1 VRRPCN
7 GGPIRVSQGALAAGV
22 PTGGRFAAHNRTESD
37 AALGLTPS
45 YGEQV
50 LAFADALLAAS
61 ASLSPADTQSL
72 RRSADPIFLA
82 DADEMFA
89 RRAAAEANIAFVL
102 TDPEDAD
109 YDSRLEATS
118 AAEYKW
124 RAAERHA
131 HEVRYLRNDP
141 LAQKKIAVEVDV
153 VLPTIHEALPKYPAG
168 LDEAQVTFSYGDDD
182 DNLYVNFNI
191 GEGAD
196 QAAVTVWKD
205 GQGDSFN
212 SITDQE
218 EITGW
223 DPETDEQFIEWAH
236 AVRDRIDIDT
246 YVVALNATASAETSI
261 LTRATA

>member
-1 VRRPCN
+1 MN
-7 GGPIRVSQGALAAGV
+7 NKIRVAAGV
-22 PTGGRFAAHNRTESD
+22 PTGGRFAAHDRTESD

-82 DADEMFA
+82 DADEIIA
-89 RRAAAEANIAFVL
+89 RRAAAEANIAFVM
-102 TDPEDAD
+102 TGPEDAD
-109 YDSRLEATS
+109 YDSLLEATN
-118 AAEYKW
+118 AADDKW
-124 RAAERHA
+124 RAAERHV
-131 HEVRYLRNDP
+131 HEIRYLRNDP

-196 QAAVTVWKD
+196 QAAVTVWKVN
-205 GQGDSFN
+205 GDSFN
-212 SITDQE
+212 SITDGE
-218 EITGW
+218 EPTGW